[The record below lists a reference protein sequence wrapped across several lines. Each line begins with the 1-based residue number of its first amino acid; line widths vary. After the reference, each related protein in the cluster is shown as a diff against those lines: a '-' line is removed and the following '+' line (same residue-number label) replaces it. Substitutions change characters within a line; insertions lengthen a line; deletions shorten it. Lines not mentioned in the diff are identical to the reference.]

1 MYTVFDS
8 YVNYLS
14 LVQLVTGRNSSSDK
28 NFEAAIVTDRKRVD
42 SIIYLNSSISKV
54 LKISINTNESIRAA
68 LNDFKTIYDFDYY
81 LDVLK
86 LFKQE
91 GGTPSVN
98 EELWIK
104 HVSELFQF
112 YFETKVF
119 IKQT

>member
-1 MYTVFDS
+1 
-8 YVNYLS
+8 
-14 LVQLVTGRNSSSDK
+14 LVTGRNSSSDK